1 VQIIDRT
8 LVGAGAV
15 VRVRDD
21 DGAERVVPFPDNPA
35 PTDEEIIAAVEA
47 QRPTTL
53 VPGGDALPRW
63 VYVDPAG
70 EIVGVGTAETGAPE
84 GTEAV
89 QIARFPTG
97 LEDWNPETRTF
108 AVDPGIRALLLRTTI
123 PTLLWRLETID
134 KLTATLPAS
143 GTPGALPRVVMMDLE
158 ARRNR
163 VVGYLTQA
171 MQTYT
176 AAGNYFGGARK
187 RATRARGRAS
197 SAGSG

>member
-1 VQIIDRT
+1 MQIIDRT
-8 LVGAGAV
+8 LVGDGVV

-21 DGAERVVPFPDNPA
+21 DAVERAAVFPENPE

-53 VPGGDALPRW
+53 VPGGAELPRW
-63 VYVDPAG
+63 VYVDDDG
-70 EIVGVGTAETGAPE
+70 EIVGVGTSAEGGPE

-89 QIARFPTG
+89 QIPRFPTG
-97 LEDWNPETRTF
+97 HEDWNPQTRTF
-108 AVDPGIRALLLRTTI
+108 AVDPGARALLLRTVI

-134 KLTATLPAS
+134 RLTATLPAP
-143 GTPGALPRVVMMDLE
+143 GTPGALPRVVMLDLE

-176 AAGNYFGGARK
+176 AAGAYFGGHK
-187 RATRARGRAS
+187 RAPRTPRRPARAE
-197 SAGSG
+197 SG